1 LRTSKNF
8 KENVTALQAGGLT
21 EQRNQL
27 STRIR
32 VWQQLQPIYMP
43 GLLQYKSDM
52 CGGIDTATPHPEDV
66 DLWLPSKLSK
76 EVRHIVC
83 IQDLPTIEEKLRTA
97 QCHEALD
104 SIRNILKI
112 KSRLVKFKHNNVRG
126 QREGTRSRAII
137 DRVHERARAAAAK
150 YRTARATKLLLSGSG
165 EWEQELQVLEDADIR
180 AYQDPN
186 KLVKKK
192 GRPGTVEDGQISSNV
207 PARHVEE
214 AAEEFNLFPDERT
227 RRDGTGETR
236 RTLSWIWLTGTAHGN
251 QDGDEVLQIEW
262 CKSRARAARA
272 KEEVR
277 LVKEEMRRVVEF
289 LKWKSEWWHMRA
301 EHCLADGGI
310 AEGLRAYAQRQ
321 SLLQDNLSQHF
332 QAIWKAP
339 LSKIH
344 EGVPMTEE
352 NEDGTLEDT
361 DEEENGDVDDE
372 DAIMDD

>member
-1 LRTSKNF
+1 
-8 KENVTALQAGGLT
+8 
-21 EQRNQL
+21 
-27 STRIR
+27 
-32 VWQQLQPIYMP
+32 M
-43 GLLQYKSDM
+43 
-52 CGGIDTATPHPEDV
+52 
-66 DLWLPSKLSK
+66 
-76 EVRHIVC
+76 
-83 IQDLPTIEEKLRTA
+83 
-97 QCHEALD
+97 
-104 SIRNILKI
+104 
-112 KSRLVKFKHNNVRG
+112 
-126 QREGTRSRAII
+126 
-137 DRVHERARAAAAK
+137 
-150 YRTARATKLLLSGSG
+150 
-165 EWEQELQVLEDADIR
+165 
-180 AYQDPN
+180 
-186 KLVKKK
+186 
-192 GRPGTVEDGQISSNV
+192 
-207 PARHVEE
+207 
-214 AAEEFNLFPDERT
+214 
-227 RRDGTGETR
+227 
-236 RTLSWIWLTGTAHGN
+236 LSWIWLTGTAHGN

-332 QAIWKAP
+332 QAIWKAL

-352 NEDGTLEDT
+352 NEDGMLGDT